1 MSQNV
6 TQWQAQSAVKDRLS
20 RPLRDLRISVID
32 RCNYRC
38 PYCMPAELYGDDHQ
52 FLPRSHWLTAGEI
65 KRIASVFLQL
75 GVRKFRLTG
84 GEPLLRRDI
93 VEIVRSLS
101 ELNGCEDIA
110 LTTNGSRLR
119 EHAAALKDAGLRRI
133 TVSLD
138 SLDEQVFKAMN
149 GGRGDLAV
157 VLEGIEAARRA
168 GFAPIKINTVVERG
182 RNDHTVLE
190 LLERFRG
197 TGVIVRFIEYMD
209 VGTLNGW
216 RPDQVITSKEL
227 LARIAE
233 RWPLRPLEC
242 NYRGEV
248 AKRYAFEDGAGEI
261 GFISSVSEPFCGD
274 CHRARLSA
282 DGTLYTCLFAARGT
296 NLREPL
302 RAGASDA
309 DLVGLLQNVWRSRED
324 RYSELRGRL
333 LEKRPEA
340 AKPERVEMYRMGG

>member
-1 MSQNV
+1 MPV
-6 TQWQAQSAVKDRLS
+6 TRWQTRNAVSDRWQ

-38 PYCMPAELYGDDHQ
+38 PYCMPAEIFGDAHQ

-65 KRIASVFLQL
+65 RRLAGLFVQL
-75 GVRKFRLTG
+75 GVSKLRVTG

-93 VEIVRSLS
+93 VDVVAGLS
-101 ELNGCEDIA
+101 GLVGVEDLA
-110 LTTNGSRLR
+110 LTTNGTRLA
-119 EHAAALKDAGLRRI
+119 EMAGQLKGAGLQRV

-138 SLDEQVFKAMN
+138 SLDDAVFREMSGN
-149 GGRGDLAV
+149 RGDVAR
-157 VLEGIEAARRA
+157 VLTGVEAAVTR
-168 GFAPIKINTVVERG
+168 GFAPIKLNVVVQKG
-182 RNDHTVLE
+182 KNDHTVLD
-190 LLERFRG
+190 LLQRFRG

-216 RPDQVITSKEL
+216 QRDQVLTSREL
-227 LARIAE
+227 LHRIAE
-233 RWPLRPLEC
+233 RWPLEPLDR

-248 AKRYAFEDGAGEI
+248 AKRYRFTDGQGEI

-282 DGTLYTCLFAARGT
+282 DGSLYTCLFATRGMD
-296 NLREPL
+296 LRGPL

-309 DLVGLLQNVWRSRED
+309 DLVGLLQNVWRNRDD
-324 RYSELRGRL
+324 RYSEQRGL
-333 LEKRPEA
+333 ARPDDDA
-340 AKPERVEMYRMGG
+340 ARMEMYRMGG